1 MKNWLQAISTIFNE
15 RSETIDA
22 VINLNLVTTH
32 ICLYLAVTLSQNLTF
47 SGLKNIQ
54 IDKRN
59 HTKTYSLLQFRRM
72 RLTHGWFKRF
82 QLRAECVVSSSKTFT
97 DVLEPTGSTCCGNCT
112 SQRLRHV
119 IAPKATV
126 RSFQIRLYSL
136 PIVGLSFSLLMV
148 HDGCVIWCLSEPT
161 FWS

>member
-1 MKNWLQAISTIFNE
+1 MIRLQTQKNALISHVRAHTQLVANLEQVKTLQSLPKEQKQDFDFLGKHYSSSHEKLATSYNE

-72 RLTHGWFKRF
+72 RLAHG
-82 QLRAECVVSSSKTFT
+82 
-97 DVLEPTGSTCCGNCT
+97 
-112 SQRLRHV
+112 
-119 IAPKATV
+119 
-126 RSFQIRLYSL
+126 
-136 PIVGLSFSLLMV
+136 
-148 HDGCVIWCLSEPT
+148 
-161 FWS
+161 